1 VLIGTVQ
8 GSDNTTYTDKDV
20 IAGTEY
26 IYTVRAVNG
35 NSVGYFDKNGI
46 SSKNTETV
54 E

>member
-1 VLIGTVQ
+1 MEREYKGKYVFE
-8 GSDNTTYTDKDV
+8 NTDKDV